1 MKKWTSLIL
10 LLTFFSCN
18 KIIDF
23 FPKPDPDPK
32 PPLPSFNR
40 VFGGQEYDYGNA
52 ITETPD
58 SGYLFA
64 GSTQSNDFDASGNP
78 NYPFPSGWIVKLNKS
93 GAKEWHKTIAGTRSD
108 HINAIAPSP
117 NGGYILAGNTYNI
130 NRDAWIVK
138 IDELGEVIWQKML
151 GGSAEDDASAVVA
164 TTDGGCVMAGFTR
177 SNDGDVSGRQG
188 QESAWVVRLDGSGNI
203 KWQKLLDGTAA
214 FDRDR
219 ALSITASADG
229 DYTIAGYSY
238 RGANSEGANGNM
250 NALAARLDKDGNL
263 LWRQSMGGAGFEQAH
278 AITKSTG
285 GGFVLTGISSNPDTG
300 PDVLVIKLNS
310 DGTPAWQKTYGGPWE
325 EKGYAVTRGAAGGYL
340 IAASTN
346 GDGGDVSGWIGDE
359 DVWLLKIDEAGN
371 KKWQKVLGGTRS
383 EGPHIGL
390 LSRSDGSYVLAA
402 TTESNDVDVPGTNG
416 ESDAWVR
423 TVNEP

>member
-1 MKKWTSLIL
+1 ML

-23 FPKPDPDPK
+23 FPKPGPGPK
-32 PPLPSFNR
+32 PPLPAFNHA
-40 VFGGQEYDYGNA
+40 FGGQEYDLVYA
-52 ITETPD
+52 FAATPD
-58 SGYLFA
+58 SGYLLA

-78 NYPFPSGWIVKLNKS
+78 NYPNYSGWIVKLNKS
-93 GAKEWHKTIAGTRSD
+93 GAKEWHKTIAGKGSD
-108 HINAIAPSP
+108 QFNAVAATT
-117 NGGYILAGNTYNI
+117 GGYILAGNAYNK

-138 IDELGEVIWQKML
+138 IDEMGEVIWHKML
-151 GGSAEDDASAVVA
+151 GGSAEDDATALMA

-188 QESAWVVRLDGSGNI
+188 EESAWIVKLDGSGNI
-203 KWQKLLDGTAA
+203 KWQKLLGGTEE

-219 ALSITASADG
+219 ALSITASSDG
-229 DYTIAGYSY
+229 GYTIAGYKY
-238 RGANSEGANGNM
+238 RGANSEGVNGNM
-250 NALAARLDKDGNL
+250 NALAARFDKDGHL
-263 LWRQSMGGAGFEQAH
+263 LWQQSIGGDGFEQAH
-278 AITKSTG
+278 AIIKSKE
-285 GGFVLTGISSNPDTG
+285 GGFVLTGTSGNPDTG

-310 DGTPAWQKTYGGPWE
+310 SGIPTWHKTFGGPHE
-325 EKGYAVTRGAAGGYL
+325 EKGYAVTRGAGGGYL

-346 GDGGDVSGWIGDE
+346 GDGGDVSGWIDDE
-359 DVWLLKIDEAGN
+359 DVWLLKIDESGN

-383 EGPHIGL
+383 EGPQAAL
-390 LSRSDGSYVLAA
+390 LTRSDGSYVLTA
-402 TTESNDVDVPGTNG
+402 TTQSTDVDVPPGFGGG